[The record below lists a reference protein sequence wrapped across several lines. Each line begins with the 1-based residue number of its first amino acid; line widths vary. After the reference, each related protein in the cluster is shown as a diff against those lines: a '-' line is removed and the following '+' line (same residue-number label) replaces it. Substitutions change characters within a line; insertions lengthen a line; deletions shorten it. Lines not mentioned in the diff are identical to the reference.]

1 MSEVAVLPVIQT
13 EYVQEMGESGQGF
26 TALKSKDFCCSGR
39 VSNVLIPP
47 KEKSCFISDGVKH
60 PAQCILNMRWRP
72 YPSELYDAIQTGVPP
87 KKSKKG
93 RY

>member
-39 VSNVLIPP
+39 VSKVLIPP
-47 KEKSCFISDGVKH
+47 KEKSCFINRIFLLATQNG
-60 PAQCILNMRWRP
+60 LE
-72 YPSELYDAIQTGVPP
+72 PSTSSVTGWLYDAIQTGVPP

>member
-47 KEKSCFISDGVKH
+47 KEKSCFISDEVKH
-60 PAQCILNMRWRP
+60 PAQCIFKMRC
-72 YPSELYDAIQTGVPP
+72 
-87 KKSKKG
+87 
-93 RY
+93 